1 MPLKYDKT
9 KKKGVLGTLFGV
21 IADTVLPTRN
31 KRRYTEALWDK
42 VFSDDIVKEQ
52 IANGG
57 IFGELGHPVD
67 RTETDME
74 KIAIVMPEIPKK
86 NPEGKLEARFD
97 ILDTPNGRIA
107 KTLADYGYKLG
118 ISSRGN
124 GDVVEDFESG
134 EDFVDEDTYDF
145 QAFDLVIVP
154 ACKDARLSLVESFN
168 NDSKFKTAI
177 REQLEKSDE
186 KEKRIMNE
194 TLNSLGINCCQSSDE
209 VDIDAVPN
217 DKEVADDKSEI
228 VKELQEALTKN
239 DELTRQIATLQE
251 KLSVGYTKEMEL
263 KDSIV
268 KYRSVII
275 KLNESLNKNKG
286 LEEQLESLSKKCDE
300 SDKKAKLFESG
311 YRKAINRGTELRE
324 SVGKHTSEMKVL
336 QEKLQSVSNE
346 LDATKTQYE
355 GEIKSLNESIAELNK
370 NLSLKEKEYS
380 SKLTKKNRIIESCR
394 DVATEAVRRYIDMQ
408 ALRIGVT
415 ANEIK
420 NRLSESYSFDDI
432 DDVCHSLQE
441 YKVNM
446 TKLPIAFSSDK
457 KPKVKITES
466 KQKTILPESVKNDL
480 QADDIDPVLV
490 SMLLD

>member
-1 MPLKYDKT
+1 MPLKYDKA

-42 VFSDDIVKEQ
+42 VFADDIVKEQ

-74 KIAIVMPEIPKK
+74 KIAIVMPEMPKK
-86 NPEGKLEARFD
+86 NSEGKLEARFD

-124 GDVVEDFESG
+124 GDIVEDYESG
-134 EDFVDEDTYDF
+134 EDIVDEDTYDF

-168 NDSKFKTAI
+168 NDSKFKTAL
-177 REQLEKSDE
+177 REQLEKSDD

-194 TLNSLGINCCQSSDE
+194 TLNSLGIDCQSSDE
-209 VDIDAVPN
+209 VDIDSTPN
-217 DKEVADDKSEI
+217 GGEVVDDKSDV
-228 VKELQEALTKN
+228 VKELQEALAKN
-239 DELTRQIATLQE
+239 DELTRQVATLQE
-251 KLSVGYTKEMEL
+251 KLSVGYTKEMGL
-263 KDSIV
+263 RDSIV
-268 KYRSVII
+268 KYRSII
-275 KLNESLNKNKG
+275 TNLNESLNKNKG
-286 LEEQLESLSKKCDE
+286 LAEQLDVLSNKCDE
-300 SDKKAKLFESG
+300 SDKRAKLFESR

-324 SVGKHTSEMKVL
+324 SVGKHSSEMKVL

-346 LDATKTQYE
+346 LSAAKTQYE
-355 GEIKSLNESIAELNK
+355 SETRLLNESIAELHK
-370 NLSLKEKEYS
+370 NLSLKEKEYN

-394 DVATEAVRRYIDMQ
+394 DVAAEAVRRYIDMQ

-420 NRLSESYSFDDI
+420 NRLAESYSFDDI
-432 DDVCHSLQE
+432 DEVCSNLQE

-466 KQKTILPESVKNDL
+466 KQKTILPESVKSDM
-480 QADDIDPVLV
+480 QADDIDPVLM